1 MFEHTSRYHDLETA
15 NHTTPDGRI
24 VAYKRRRFL
33 PQGREMQLLVDV
45 TVIQGDRLDLI
56 AARTLGD
63 PEQFWRVC
71 DANRAMRPDELT
83 EVVGRRLRICLPEG
97 IPGIPGA

>member
-1 MFEHTSRYHDLETA
+1 MFEHTSRYYDLETA
-15 NHTTPDGRI
+15 NHTTPDGRV

-33 PQGREMQLLVDV
+33 PQGREMQLLIDV

-71 DANRAMRPDELT
+71 DANDALDPRELT
-83 EVVGRRLRICLPEG
+83 AEPGRAVRVPVPRV
-97 IPGIPGA
+97 